1 MTDKRIIFIATYY
14 GLNSQ
19 TTKTIEELAELI
31 KALAKPQ
38 SLEDI
43 TSEIADVEIMLEQL
57 QYLYNN
63 KKEVEDIKDYKLDR
77 QIKRIGEENG

>member
-19 TTKTIEELAELI
+19 TTKTIEELAELV

-38 SLEDI
+38 SLPGY
-43 TSEIADVEIMLEQL
+43 EIRMKVTRRRQR
-57 QYLYNN
+57 
-63 KKEVEDIKDYKLDR
+63 KKR
-77 QIKRIGEENG
+77 